1 MQTSELLIDEYVKD
15 YMAKVFYFCLRKTG
29 SESEAE
35 DLSSDIGLSVI
46 GELRRGVIPE
56 NFAAYVW
63 QIARN
68 RYSRWAAK
76 KHRKNEL
83 FSAEDVSEHETADDL
98 SVENEVILSEDISL
112 LRRELA
118 FIAGD
123 YRKILVAFY
132 IEDRSVKD
140 IALSLSLPE
149 GTVKTRL
156 FRARAILKEGM
167 SMARTFGKMSYHPEN
182 LGFHMN
188 GLDGANG
195 EPWCYLTKAL
205 DKNILLAA
213 YRSPSTAE
221 ELAMEIGVALPY
233 MEEELNTLTKATL
246 LVKRGD
252 RYETNFYIFSAAAQ
266 EKIGAEGR
274 RIAPEWTKALIGAY
288 EIQKNWRDTAC
299 PGWCSDAQSAE
310 EMRWAG
316 LMTLHDTVGHRV
328 LGEEWDEKAEP
339 LKNQGPYGHTLRP
352 NGGEW
357 DVLGFETCDSLPAG
371 TSCCGCVDTPE
382 AQKMPDIKFVHYMFG
397 AIGGHMSQH
406 VSYREGQNLLLVA
419 ERKQSKTNKEITDG
433 LIKRG
438 FLREE
443 NGTLSLAFAV
453 IQKDKLKEM
462 PADVAEALE
471 EKMKRATDIVRGFF
485 RFARECIRAELPDFI
500 ENKQDALACA
510 VATVLW
516 MRGFVVDEAMAQG
529 YLTVPDD
536 GNRVKMLGAT
546 LTI

>member
-1 MQTSELLIDEYVKD
+1 MQNSDLLIDEYVKD

-29 SESEAE
+29 SEREAE

-83 FSAEDVSEHETADDL
+83 FSAEDVSDHETADDL
-98 SVENEVILSEDISL
+98 SVEDEVILTEDISL

-221 ELAMEIGVALPY
+221 E
-233 MEEELNTLTKATL
+233 
-246 LVKRGD
+246 
-252 RYETNFYIFSAAAQ
+252 
-266 EKIGAEGR
+266 
-274 RIAPEWTKALIGAY
+274 
-288 EIQKNWRDTAC
+288 
-299 PGWCSDAQSAE
+299 
-310 EMRWAG
+310 MRWAG
-316 LMTLHDTVGHRV
+316 LMTLHDTVGRRV
-328 LGEEWDEKAEP
+328 LGEERDEKAEP

-419 ERKQSKTNKEITDG
+419 EGKQAETDKGITDG
-433 LIKRG
+433 LIKKG
-438 FLREE
+438 FLKEE

-453 IQKDKLKEM
+453 IREDKLKEM
-462 PADVAEALE
+462 PEDVAEALE

-510 VATVLW
+510 VSTVLW

-536 GNRVKMLGAT
+536 ANRVKMLGAT